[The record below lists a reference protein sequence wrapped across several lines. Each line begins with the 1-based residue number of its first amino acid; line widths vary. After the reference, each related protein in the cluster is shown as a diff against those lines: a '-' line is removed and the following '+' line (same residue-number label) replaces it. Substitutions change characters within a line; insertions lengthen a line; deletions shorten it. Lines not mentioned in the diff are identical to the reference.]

1 MSFSWR
7 NKTKS
12 SSTRRTIQA
21 QSVGTRSVDIKEIK
35 YSRCGLQ
42 TPQVSTTSANN
53 GLCQR
58 STIFVCMD
66 CYRLAG
72 QRNRGMSCSEGMG
85 QAVALDKWESH
96 LAGRLLLSREFQKQE
111 WTSLSPPHCDLST
124 WPLLWRQS
132 CTICDAVSK
141 FSVAPCSQNRVY
153 NSVTVSVM

>member
-12 SSTRRTIQA
+12 SSTTRTIQA

-58 STIFVCMD
+58 STLLVCMD
-66 CYRLAG
+66 CYGLAG

-85 QAVALDKWESH
+85 QAVALDKWESQ
-96 LAGRLLLSREFQKQE
+96 LAV
-111 WTSLSPPHCDLST
+111 C
-124 WPLLWRQS
+124 
-132 CTICDAVSK
+132 
-141 FSVAPCSQNRVY
+141 CSQGSSKSRNEQAY
-153 NSVTVSVM
+153 HPHTVI